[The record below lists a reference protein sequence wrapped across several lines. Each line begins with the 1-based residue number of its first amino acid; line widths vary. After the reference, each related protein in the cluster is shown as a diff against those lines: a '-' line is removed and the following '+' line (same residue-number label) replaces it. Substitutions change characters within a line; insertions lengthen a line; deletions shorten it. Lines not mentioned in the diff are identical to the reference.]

1 MKKWIINLLL
11 KFVNIEMIVDVV
23 VGLIIKLLDYAKS
36 KGKEGKGDSEDGLSD
51 KKWDIAKNVVDII
64 GQACQYFVTIY
75 ADDNM
80 SEDEEAKIK
89 SDIIALLDKHNLS
102 EKITDKIKDLA

>member
-36 KGKEGKGDSEDGLSD
+36 KGDNDDSSD
-51 KKWDIAKNVVDII
+51 KKWDVAKNVVDII

-89 SDIIALLDKHNLS
+89 SDLIALLDKHNLS
-102 EKITDKIKDLA
+102 DKITDKIKDLA

>member
-23 VGLIIKLLDYAKS
+23 VGLIIKLLDYAKN
-36 KGKEGKGDSEDGLSD
+36 KGGSDSDDSDD
-51 KKWDIAKNVVDII
+51 KKWDVAKNVVDII

-102 EKITDKIKDLA
+102 DKITDKIKDLV

>member
-23 VGLIIKLLDYAKS
+23 VGLIIKLLDYAKA
-36 KGKEGKGDSEDGLSD
+36 KGDGDSDSD
-51 KKWDIAKNVVDII
+51 KKWDDRWEIAKNVVDII

-75 ADDNM
+75 ADDTM

-89 SDIIALLDKHNLS
+89 ADLIALLDKHNLS
-102 EKITDKIKDLA
+102 DKITDKIKDLA

>member
-23 VGLIIKLLDYAKS
+23 VGLIIKLLDYAKN
-36 KGKEGKGDSEDGLSD
+36 KGKGDSEDD
-51 KKWDIAKNVVDII
+51 KKWDVAKNVVDII

-102 EKITDKIKDLA
+102 DKITDKIKDLA

>member
-36 KGKEGKGDSEDGLSD
+36 KGGSEGKGDNDDSSD
-51 KKWDIAKNVVDII
+51 KKWDVAKNVVDII

-75 ADDNM
+75 ADDTM

-89 SDIIALLDKHNLS
+89 SDLIALLDKHNLS
-102 EKITDKIKDLA
+102 DKITDKLKDLA

>member
-23 VGLIIKLLDYAKS
+23 VGLIIKLLDYAKN
-36 KGKEGKGDSEDGLSD
+36 KGKGDSEDDSND

-102 EKITDKIKDLA
+102 DKITDKIKDLA

>member
-36 KGKEGKGDSEDGLSD
+36 KDDSDDSSD
-51 KKWDIAKNVVDII
+51 KKWDVAKNVVDII

>member
-36 KGKEGKGDSEDGLSD
+36 KGSEGDEDSD
-51 KKWDIAKNVVDII
+51 KKWDVAKNVVDII

-75 ADDNM
+75 ADDKM

-89 SDIIALLDKHNLS
+89 SDIIALIDKHGLS
-102 EKITDKIKDLA
+102 DKITDKIQNIV

>member
-36 KGKEGKGDSEDGLSD
+36 KGDSKDDSDDSSD

-75 ADDNM
+75 ADDTM

-89 SDIIALLDKHNLS
+89 SDLIALLDKHNLS
-102 EKITDKIKDLA
+102 DKITDKIKDLA

>member
-23 VGLIIKLLDYAKS
+23 VGLIIKLLDYAKA
-36 KGKEGKGDSEDGLSD
+36 KGDSSDD
-51 KKWDIAKNVVDII
+51 KKWDVAKNVVDII
-64 GQACQYFVTIY
+64 GQACQYFVAIY
-75 ADDNM
+75 DDDKM

-89 SDIIALLDKHNLS
+89 ADIVALIDKHNLS
-102 EKITDKIKDLA
+102 DKITDKIKDLV

>member
-36 KGKEGKGDSEDGLSD
+36 KGKGDSEDD
-51 KKWDIAKNVVDII
+51 KKWEIAKNVVDII

-75 ADDNM
+75 ADDTM

-89 SDIIALLDKHNLS
+89 ADLLALLDKHNLS
-102 EKITDKIKDLA
+102 DKITDKLKDLA